1 MRLVCYAC
9 RRPHVSGY
17 VQQVQIT
24 EDLGATIQAELNKCT
39 RLSQLDQQAWPQAK
53 FGSEWTLKKAAPPP
67 PPPPPIMPLPPS
79 DPEYRRLT
87 ALVPQGRVI
96 TSIRRCKV
104 GVRQAEY
111 EKEKGA
117 LHAKG
122 ALQRELG
129 DVCHGTP
136 DVWRSTS
143 IALNGFDE
151 KIFGMHGLAWGRGV
165 YSVYGDMSTPNGYA
179 RTSGSILVMNG
190 LVNPDA
196 FSPTCKQNLGGNASN
211 PPAGNWLVWQH
222 TKQIVPTHIVD
233 FGTDTGQAVDP
244 GAAAREAE
252 AKAAKV
258 AQELREQIK
267 KEEDAFAKAA
277 YEDGRKAVNY
287 YTARLREFE
296 HTYKEL
302 SGSSED
308 AAHEDLRNRFEREKR
323 QFDAG
328 LPVYAAK
335 EEVRRGTLP
344 ANRLPA
350 HCLSMAAHC
359 ADCQLTVL

>member
-1 MRLVCYAC
+1 L
-9 RRPHVSGY
+9 
-17 VQQVQIT
+17 
-24 EDLGATIQAELNKCT
+24 
-39 RLSQLDQQAWPQAK
+39 
-53 FGSEWTLKKAAPPP
+53 
-67 PPPPPIMPLPPS
+67 
-79 DPEYRRLT
+79 
-87 ALVPQGRVI
+87 
-96 TSIRRCKV
+96 
-104 GVRQAEY
+104 
-111 EKEKGA
+111 
-117 LHAKG
+117 
-122 ALQRELG
+122 
-129 DVCHGTP
+129 
-136 DVWRSTS
+136 
-143 IALNGFDE
+143 
-151 KIFGMHGLAWGRGV
+151 
-165 YSVYGDMSTPNGYA
+165 
-179 RTSGSILVMNG
+179 
-190 LVNPDA
+190 
-196 FSPTCKQNLGGNASN
+196 
-211 PPAGNWLVWQH
+211 
-222 TKQIVPTHIVD
+222 PTHIVD

-244 GAAAREAE
+244 GAAAREAA

-277 YEDGRKAVNY
+277 YDDGRKAVNY
-287 YTARLREFE
+287 FTARLREFE

>member
-1 MRLVCYAC
+1 M
-9 RRPHVSGY
+9 
-17 VQQVQIT
+17 
-24 EDLGATIQAELNKCT
+24 
-39 RLSQLDQQAWPQAK
+39 AK
-53 FGSEWTLKKAAPPP
+53 MAAPPP
-67 PPPPPIMPLPPS
+67 PPPPPITPLPPS
-79 DPEYRRLT
+79 DPKYNRLT
-87 ALVPQGRVI
+87 ALVPQGRVV
-96 TSIRRCKV
+96 TSIRQCRV

-111 EKEKGA
+111 EKEKGV
-117 LHAKG
+117 LSAKG

-129 DVCHGTP
+129 NVYHGTP

-151 KIFGMHGLAWGRGV
+151 KIFGMHGLALGRGV
-165 YSVYGDMSTPNGYA
+165 YSVHGDMSTPNQYA
-179 RTSGSILVMNG
+179 GTSGSILVMNG

-196 FSPTCKQNLGGNASN
+196 FSPACKQGLGGNASD
-211 PPAGNWLVWQH
+211 PPAGSVLVWQH

-233 FGTDTGQAVDP
+233 FGPDTGPAVDP
-244 GAAAREAE
+244 GAAAREAA
-252 AKAAKV
+252 AKAEKEAHKL
-258 AQELREQIK
+258 AEQIK
-267 KEEDAFAKAA
+267 KEEVAFAKAA
-277 YEDGRKAVNY
+277 YDDGRKAVDY

-296 HTYKEL
+296 RTYH
-302 SGSSED
+302 SDSSAD
-308 AAHEDLRNRFEREKR
+308 AAREELRNRFEREKR

-335 EEVRRGTLP
+335 EEVGRGTLP